1 MTLKETISRKI
12 IDPDTRY
19 RWITVAYMVLVT
31 AMLMH
36 HVWVAAYYATVEDGA
51 IMLRFPWMILAGA
64 GIILGRMWKDKCFW
78 LLLALLIFANG
89 NDIIKYFF

>member
-51 IMLRFPWMILAGA
+51 IMLRFP
-64 GIILGRMWKDKCFW
+64 
-78 LLLALLIFANG
+78 
-89 NDIIKYFF
+89 